1 MRRLAALLLVAAAP
15 AAAQMSSAIPG
26 THRPQWAAG
35 FTLGDPS
42 GVTIKRYLGG
52 RDAFDFGMGFLYSPG
67 VRFSAD
73 YLRDFARVITNKDID
88 LDLYAGLGGLIGVL
102 TSPCGPGFLGNRCNS
117 DVYAGGRVP
126 FGIELLFRRAPFTVG
141 LELAPG
147 IAFAPGRAGFLLDFL
162 LVGRVLM

>member
-1 MRRLAALLLVAAAP
+1 
-15 AAAQMSSAIPG
+15 MSSAIPG

-117 DVYAGGRVP
+117 DVYAGGRGA
-126 FGIELLFRRAPFTVG
+126 FGIELLFRRGAVN
-141 LELAPG
+141 PG
-147 IAFAPGRAGFLLDFL
+147 PAARAGVAWAD
-162 LVGRVLM
+162 GGGGG